1 MSNKTKRK
9 IDPALKYLKSNEIIT
24 VTAHFAFNKPE
35 SDIDQFT
42 LSNIYDTPYFDGLD
56 VVEMIFTDGFDDFTK
71 DDEIAL
77 PVKDILHKFL
87 YYIIDEYFVIKGKD
101 RTDYVG
107 EIEIDLEDNT
117 WMISAQEFYITQPDE
132 NITDESITGS
142 LQEASMSFTN
152 SSFYNITLKLL

>member
-9 IDPALKYLKSNEIIT
+9 IDPALKYLKSNKIIT
-24 VTAHFAFNKPE
+24 ITANFGFNKPE

-56 VVEMIFTDGFDDFTK
+56 VVEMSFTDGIDDFTE
-71 DDEIAL
+71 DDETAL

-117 WMISAQEFYITQPDE
+117 WMISAQEFYNTQP
-132 NITDESITGS
+132 DESITGS

-152 SSFYNITLKLL
+152 SSFYNIILKLL